1 MGQDLLNKDGCQL
14 SGKKYLC
21 PLVVVA
27 AEMAKHP
34 AFLGVPIIGIF
45 KFCLFFFNLWKKG
58 IIPLHRMPCEG

>member
-45 KFCLFFFNLWKKG
+45 KFCLLVLIYGK
-58 IIPLHRMPCEG
+58 R